1 MSLCPATGNSGF
13 PVTLQGEIK
22 RAIIPDTSIQTTKFK
37 TSLSVRAVPR
47 TLDTTTGY
55 IDEMT
60 GQDTFLFNTT
70 PYLLQ
75 TAQIYDARNN
85 TVILPTNAGAPAF
98 TGQPAFGLA
107 LSFTKQQENYAG
119 ENALVILIPIF
130 SQATVSNAAEYHV
143 DINAYFADM
152 MSQTPSAARSL
163 GVFLNYESFRASY
176 TTCIELRE
184 SAPLNLRVLLFP
196 GYVIQSTTA
205 AQFKS
210 LPPLRIPGALRGF
223 KATAFRRSIDAS
235 GAVIVTQWS
244 DEGYCYAGLLS
255 VGDANFAKRV
265 TFYNSTIEP
274 ISGPIRPGTEN
285 LRTTQ
290 QYKCMPLDRLK
301 DVSGNLVLLDPATG
315 TRATLA
321 DQLDAD
327 EIARQAEVADAIP
340 NDEGRLKAILFK
352 WATIIAVIIT
362 IIVVGAIY
370 YFIGQRFHTTE
381 AAIAAVAFANAS
393 RMASANASG
402 QVVNSNQNSSSVTV
416 PGSATTAPGSAN
428 VPPPPQI
435 NQQVQGTPAPAP
447 APASASANPQRP

>member
-13 PVTLQGEIK
+13 PVTLQGEIT
-22 RAIIPDTSIQTTKFK
+22 RAIIPDTSIQTNKFK
-37 TSLSVRAVPR
+37 TSLSVRSVPR
-47 TLDTTTGY
+47 TFDSTTGY

-70 PYLLQ
+70 PYILQ
-75 TAQIYDARNN
+75 TAQVYDARNN
-85 TVILPTNAGAPAF
+85 SVILPTNAGAPAF

-130 SQATVSNAAEYHV
+130 SQATVTNAAEYHV

-152 MSQTPSAARSL
+152 MSQTPSTAAKSL
-163 GVFLNYESFRASY
+163 GVFLNYEAFRCSY
-176 TTCIELRE
+176 TTCIEIRE
-184 SAPLNLRVLLFP
+184 SAPLNLRILLFP
-196 GYVIQSTTA
+196 GYVVQTTTA
-205 AQFKS
+205 ALFKS

-223 KATAFRRSIDAS
+223 KATAFRRSIDAN

-244 DEGYCYAGLLS
+244 DEGYCYAGMLS
-255 VGDANFAKRV
+255 VGDTNFAKRV
-265 TFYNSTIEP
+265 TFYNSAIEP

-301 DVSGNLVLLDPATG
+301 DVSGSLVLLDPATG

-327 EIARQAEVADAIP
+327 EVIRQAEVADAIP
-340 NDEGRLKAILFK
+340 QENGSVKALLFK
-352 WATIIAVIIT
+352 WASTIAIIIT
-362 IIVVGAIY
+362 VIVVGAIY

-381 AAIAAVAFANAS
+381 NAIAAANAAIAAGVAVASANGSA
-393 RMASANASG
+393 ALANASG
-402 QVVNSNQNSSSVTV
+402 TVVTSNLR
-416 PGSATTAPGSAN
+416 SAPANGSAN
-428 VPPPPQI
+428 QQPQQI
-435 NQQVQGTPAPAP
+435 NAATQGAPVPAP
-447 APASASANPQRP
+447 APASANP